1 MSTDVPVT
9 NTVHGADDSLGPEG
23 TPGGGAGVDTDGA
36 GGDRAVEPAPSA
48 RKFPLWTLLV
58 VIAGIALVIGSGV
71 LSPSKPTSAQ
81 RAAAIDAVIR
91 CPSCE
96 DLSVAAS
103 SAPTAIAVR
112 TTVRQLVDQGRT
124 DQQIKDYLAARYGSA
139 IVLAPPT
146 SGWSAVVWVLPV
158 LGGIGAVAVLTAVLI
173 RRQRGTADDVIPA
186 GTDRAVLEERR
197 RFLMASL
204 ADADA
209 ELAAGDLSGEDH
221 AALRSRDLTRL
232 AAVEQALAAPPSTD
246 DQVTATL
253 AEDAPVARRRFRI
266 RRSRWFLVGAVA
278 SFAAAA
284 VVLVP
289 AFTSGRLPGQTPTG
303 SVNLSASQ
311 QTTRTLE
318 QAATLVNQDRLG
330 EAASLYQSVLVTHPN
345 DEVALAQLGWLEYR
359 IGRQGGS
366 STLLT
371 DARTKLLRATV
382 LAPKDWAPYLYLGTI
397 ALLQDGD
404 ASTAVSEFDQ
414 FLANSPPGSVVA
426 EAASTIRS
434 AFRQADRP
442 LPPGVPTT

>member
-1 MSTDVPVT
+1 
-9 NTVHGADDSLGPEG
+9 
-23 TPGGGAGVDTDGA
+23 
-36 GGDRAVEPAPSA
+36 
-48 RKFPLWTLLV
+48 
-58 VIAGIALVIGSGV
+58 
-71 LSPSKPTSAQ
+71 
-81 RAAAIDAVIR
+81 
-91 CPSCE
+91 
-96 DLSVAAS
+96 
-103 SAPTAIAVR
+103 
-112 TTVRQLVDQGRT
+112 
-124 DQQIKDYLAARYGSA
+124 
-139 IVLAPPT
+139 
-146 SGWSAVVWVLPV
+146 
-158 LGGIGAVAVLTAVLI
+158 
-173 RRQRGTADDVIPA
+173 
-186 GTDRAVLEERR
+186 
-197 RFLMASL
+197 
-204 ADADA
+204 
-209 ELAAGDLSGEDH
+209 
-221 AALRSRDLTRL
+221 L
-232 AAVEQALAAPPSTD
+232 AAVEQALAVPPSTD